1 MPGYYLV
8 QKRTERNS
16 DNFSGFLFL
25 GVINIG
31 GEGYQIVEVLE

>member
-8 QKRTERNS
+8 QMRIELNS
-16 DNFSGFLFL
+16 NNFSGFLFL
-25 GVINIG
+25 DVINIG